1 MDMSAFPSLSP
12 FPFPNHSLRVTPRLS
27 HMSPCAVS
35 VIPTRGVQKNR
46 EGHLIVLYDEE
57 ERVSCATA
65 TQFIEKGFLNV
76 YVLSGGTSRFPH

>member
-1 MDMSAFPSLSP
+1 
-12 FPFPNHSLRVTPRLS
+12 
-27 HMSPCAVS
+27 
-35 VIPTRGVQKNR
+35 VQKNR

-76 YVLSGGTSRFPH
+76 YVLSGGTSRFPHWWCFSL